1 MKVEGTCASRA
12 VLFLS
17 AATLS
22 RPRGREKIS
31 NDTGITTRDSDVVRM
46 ESTGGED
53 DNNEDTPLLETKDA
67 VVADAIAASRGAPS
81 DEKKCSATSLL
92 VDKGPCDN
100 VFTLILQTLV
110 VELVL
115 PPPPPPPPPPLPALA
130 GEKEELDIGG
140 GSHDT
145 ASIETRLRTKFD
157 LVI

>member
-53 DNNEDTPLLETKDA
+53 DNDEDTPLLETIDA
-67 VVADAIAASRGAPS
+67 VVADAIAASLGAPS
-81 DEKKCSATSLL
+81 DEKKCFATSLL

-100 VFTLILQTLV
+100 VFTLILLTLV

-115 PPPPPPPPPPLPALA
+115 PPAPPPPPLPALA